1 MSERASFTS
10 LAAAAA
16 STATLRSLM
25 EEFIG
30 RVNVWRVC
38 WQRECMACWQREM
51 ICVIDVH
58 GLVAMTNA
66 AFSHKYQNNNSR
78 NKHPNP
84 LHA

>member
-38 WQRECMACWQREM
+38 WRREM